1 MVIWIPIGIQIQ
13 IKVPCERGVSAM
25 GFDPDFFANVNAV
38 EVPELNVSIN
48 EDIQEILQE
57 QLNLS
62 NYPVSKCDE
71 LYLSVR
77 MFLLGSP

>member
-1 MVIWIPIGIQIQ
+1 MQWDSILI
-13 IKVPCERGVSAM
+13 SLLM
-25 GFDPDFFANVNAV
+25 VNAV

-57 QLNLS
+57 QLNPS
-62 NYPVSKCDE
+62 NYPVSEWDE

-77 MFLLGSP
+77 MFLHETLNPSS